1 MLKVGDE
8 NMLEI
13 DKWCRVF
20 LSVLDEFITYFQ
32 IWIRMSMEDMIPDI
46 ISPYLSAIAFLMGI
60 ATFILGFFMQFEFER
75 KIGSTMKK

>member
-1 MLKVGDE
+1 
-8 NMLEI
+8 
-13 DKWCRVF
+13 
-20 LSVLDEFITYFQ
+20 
-32 IWIRMSMEDMIPDI
+32 MSMEDMIPDI